1 MARESPTTPPPAQPA
16 RAEDRV
22 CVGHSGLLERVR
34 GLTQRADTAAEERDA
49 MRTRIEEL
57 RVEAARTMGRWSILV
72 VALNALIAAAVLAA
86 AKVLFGG

>member
-1 MARESPTTPPPAQPA
+1 
-16 RAEDRV
+16 
-22 CVGHSGLLERVR
+22 
-34 GLTQRADTAAEERDA
+34 